1 MNRCITAEKAITAYG
16 GAELWKNHKFI
27 EAKVSVKGLAFTL
40 KRRPFFKHAKIK
52 MEIARP
58 FSKITP
64 IGKDSS
70 VSGILDG
77 NDVRLESP
85 NGNIISEKKR
95 RETIFLTDADFF
107 IGTTWI
113 WLILPITRFGI
124 ILHYPT
130 C

>member
-1 MNRCITAEKAITAYG
+1 MSRCITAEKAITAYG

-27 EAKVSVKGLAFTL
+27 EVEVPVKGLAFTL

-85 NGNIISEKKR
+85 NGNIISERKKARDYFPYGR
-95 RETIFLTDADFF
+95 RLF